1 MPILSYWRAAA
12 LVAHACPAPRRRSS
26 ATVVV
31 GSAGSPSFTLNDLLL
46 AEAHHV
52 DVDDVARLEAAD
64 DALQRAHLI
73 DRVAG
78 GGDDDVTDLDAG
90 LLRRAVVLAD

>member
-1 MPILSYWRAAA
+1 MVL
-12 LVAHACPAPRRRSS
+12 
-26 ATVVV
+26 

-46 AEAHHV
+46 AEAHDV

-73 DRVAG
+73 DRLAG
-78 GGDDDVTDLDAG
+78 GGDDHVADLDAR
-90 LLRRAVVLAD
+90 LLRRAVRSRD